1 MGCATF
7 SIRNCG
13 GRDSKQAKTIFSG
26 AFMAKRRIDLG
37 RRNFLKR
44 SALLGAGALAAPYLS
59 RSGYAASR
67 DRVTIFHSSVADSIH
82 PYNHSSSPIYGNWQ
96 HVIEP
101 LIELDYDKK
110 DYVGVLAESWQFQGS
125 RWTFKLRKGIKFH
138 NGAPLTSKDVA
149 FSIER
154 MRDEKGG
161 SLQAPNFKDVTEIQ
175 TPDDLTVVFVTK
187 QPLAIFLDR
196 LENRFILSKVA
207 GDKFGDKLY
216 DNPIGTGPYKFVSY
230 QRGGNMVFT
239 RNDDYWGGKAA
250 IKEVVF
256 KKVTEEAARLAA
268 LESGQTD
275 FINNVPVH
283 EVARLQKHP
292 RVRVDQ
298 VEGLRMFFLAFNMA
312 HKPWDNKLVRQAAN
326 YCVDAPA
333 IVKNIFDG
341 IGYPCNGPVGANVIG
356 ADPKLKR
363 YPYDPKK
370 AKELLAQAGFSNG
383 CDIQLYYSAGRYP
396 KDREVCQVVA
406 AQMVKGG
413 FRVELISQEWALFWD
428 KQGVNGGRLPF
439 YYIGRGTL
447 TDADTLYDQYF
458 RTGTT
463 RRTNYSN
470 PALDKL
476 VEEQQKTAEQK
487 KRVAILHQAGKMIMD
502 EALFIPLYNL
512 ADIYGV
518 ARNVIW
524 KRRPDEKIL
533 GWDMKIK

>member
-1 MGCATF
+1 
-7 SIRNCG
+7 
-13 GRDSKQAKTIFSG
+13 
-26 AFMAKRRIDLG
+26 MAKKINRRQFLTQTAALG
-37 RRNFLKR
+37 IGVAGVPAFLRN
-44 SALLGAGALAAPYLS
+44 
-59 RSGYAASR
+59 GYAASR
-67 DRVTIFHSSVADSIH
+67 DRVTIYHSSVADSIH
-82 PYNHSSSPIYGNWQ
+82 PYNHSSSPIYGDWQ
-96 HVIEP
+96 HVMEP
-101 LIELDYDKK
+101 LIELDYTKK
-110 DYVGVLAESWQFQGS
+110 DYVGVLADSWQFQGNK
-125 RWTFKLRKGIKFH
+125 WIFKLKKGIKFH
-138 NGAPLTSKDVA
+138 NGALLTSKDVA
-149 FSIER
+149 FSIEK

-161 SLQAPNFKDVTEIQ
+161 SLQAPNFKDVTEVQ
-175 TPDDLTVVFVTK
+175 TPDDLTVIFVTK

-239 RNDDYWGGKAA
+239 RNDEYWGGKAT
-250 IKEVVF
+250 IKEVIF
-256 KKVTEEAARLAA
+256 RKVTEDAARLAA
-268 LESGQTD
+268 LESGQAD
-275 FINNVPVH
+275 FINNVPDH

-292 RVRVDQ
+292 RVRIDK

-312 HKPWDNKLVRQAAN
+312 FKPWDNKLVRQAAN
-326 YCVDAPA
+326 YSVDAPA

-363 YPYDPKK
+363 YPYDPQK
-370 AKELLAQAGFSNG
+370 AKQLLTQSGFPNG

-396 KDREVCQVVA
+396 KDKEVCQVVA

-428 KQGVNGGRLPF
+428 KQGVNGGKLPF
-439 YYIGRGTL
+439 YYIGRGSL

-463 RRTNYSN
+463 KRTNYSN
-470 PALDKL
+470 PELDKII
-476 VEEQQKTAEQK
+476 EEQQKTSDQK
-487 KRVAILHQAGKMIMD
+487 RRVALLQQAGKTIME
-502 EALFIPLYNL
+502 EATFIPLYNL

-518 ARNVIW
+518 ARNLIW
-524 KRRPDEKIL
+524 KMRPDEKVL

>member
-1 MGCATF
+1 MRTL
-7 SIRNCG
+7 I
-13 GRDSKQAKTIFSG
+13 D
-26 AFMAKRRIDLG
+26 RRS
-37 RRNFLKR
+37 FLKT
-44 SALLGAGALAAPYLS
+44 SAALAVSAAAGRYVQ
-59 RSGYAASR
+59 RNAYGASR
-67 DRVTIFHSSVADSIH
+67 DRVTIYHTSVADSIN
-82 PYNHSSSPIYGNWQ
+82 PYNHSSSPIYGQWQ
-96 HVIEP
+96 HVMEP
-101 LIELDYDKK
+101 LVELDYKK
-110 DYVGVLAESWQFQGS
+110 QDYVGVLAESWQFQGNK
-125 RWTFKLRKGIKFH
+125 WTFKLKKNIKFH

-149 FSIER
+149 FSIEK

-161 SLQAPNFKDVTEIQ
+161 SLQASNFKDVTEVQ

-207 GDKFGDKLY
+207 GDKFGANLY

-239 RNDDYWGGKAA
+239 RNDEYWGGKAA
-250 IKEVVF
+250 IKEIVF
-256 KKVTEEAARLAA
+256 RKVTEDAARLAA

-275 FINNVPVH
+275 FINNVPDH

-292 RVRVDQ
+292 RIRIDKI
-298 VEGLRMFFLAFNMA
+298 EGLRMFFLAFNMA
-312 HKPWDNKLVRQAAN
+312 FKPWDNKLVRQAAN
-326 YCVDAPA
+326 YSIDAPA

-341 IGYPCNGPVGANVIG
+341 IGYPINGPVGANVVG

-363 YPYDPKK
+363 YPYDPQKS
-370 AKELLAQAGFSNG
+370 KELLTKAGFPNG

-396 KDREVCQVVA
+396 KDREVCQVVS

-428 KQGVNGGRLPF
+428 KQGVNGGKLPF
-439 YYIGRGTL
+439 YYIGRGSL

-463 RRTNYSN
+463 KRTNYSN
-470 PALDKL
+470 PDLDKL
-476 VEEQQKTAEQK
+476 VEEQQKTADQK
-487 KRVAILHQAGKMIMD
+487 KRIAILQNAGKMIME
-502 EALFIPLYNL
+502 EAPFIPLYNL

-518 ARNVIW
+518 ARNLVW
-524 KRRPDEKIL
+524 KMRPDEKVL
-533 GWDMKIK
+533 GWDMSIK

>member
-1 MGCATF
+1 M
-7 SIRNCG
+7 
-13 GRDSKQAKTIFSG
+13 SKNKTGLS
-26 AFMAKRRIDLG
+26 RRS
-37 RRNFLKR
+37 FLKR
-44 SALLGAGALAAPYLS
+44 SALVGAGALAGPYLARNS
-59 RSGYAASR
+59 FAATR
-67 DRVTIFHSSVADSIH
+67 DRVTIYHSSVADSIH

-110 DYVGVLAESWQFQGS
+110 DYVGVLAESWQFQGNK
-125 RWTFKLRKGIKFH
+125 WAFKLRKGVKFH

-149 FSIER
+149 FSVEK
-154 MRDEKGG
+154 MRDTKGG

-175 TPDDLTVVFVTK
+175 TPDDSTVVFVTK

-250 IKEVVF
+250 IKEVIF
-256 KKVTEEAARLAA
+256 RKVTEEAARLAA
-268 LESGQTD
+268 LEAGQTD

-283 EVARLQKHP
+283 EVARLEKHP
-292 RVRVDQ
+292 RVRVDK
-298 VEGLRMFFLAFNMA
+298 VEGLRMFFLAFNMT

-326 YCVDAPA
+326 HSIDAPA

-341 IGYPCNGPVGANVIG
+341 IGYPCNGPVGSNVIG
-356 ADPKLKR
+356 ADPKAKR
-363 YPYDPKK
+363 YPYDPKR
-370 AKELLAQAGFSNG
+370 AKELLAKAGFPNG

-406 AQMVKGG
+406 AQMVKSG
-413 FRVELISQEWALFWD
+413 FRVELISQEWALFWG
-428 KQGVNGGRLPF
+428 KQGVNGGGLPF
-439 YYIGRGTL
+439 YYIGRGSL

-463 RRTNYSN
+463 KRTNYSN
-470 PALDKL
+470 PELDKII
-476 VEEQQKTAEQK
+476 EEQQRTPDQK
-487 KRVAILHQAGKMIMD
+487 KRVPLLQKAGKMIMD
-502 EALFIPLYNL
+502 EATFIPLYNL
-512 ADIYGV
+512 ADIYG
-518 ARNVIW
+518 AAKNLDW
-524 KRRPDEKIL
+524 KKRPDEKIL
-533 GWDMKIK
+533 GWEMKIK

>member
-1 MGCATF
+1 MRTL
-7 SIRNCG
+7 I
-13 GRDSKQAKTIFSG
+13 D
-26 AFMAKRRIDLG
+26 RRS
-37 RRNFLKR
+37 FLKT
-44 SALLGAGALAAPYLS
+44 SAALAVSAATGQYVT
-59 RSGYAASR
+59 RNAYGASR
-67 DRVTIFHSSVADSIH
+67 DRVTIYHSSVADSIN

-96 HVIEP
+96 HVMEP
-101 LIELDYDKK
+101 LVELDYKK
-110 DYVGVLAESWQFQGS
+110 QDYVGILADSWQFQGNK
-125 RWTFKLRKGIKFH
+125 WTFKLKKGIKFH

-149 FSIER
+149 FSIEK

-161 SLQAPNFKDVTEIQ
+161 SLQAPNFKDVTEVQ

-239 RNDDYWGGKAA
+239 RNDEYWGGKAA
-250 IKEVVF
+250 IKEIVF
-256 KKVTEEAARLAA
+256 RKVTEDAARLAA

-275 FINNVPVH
+275 FINNVPDH

-292 RVRVDQ
+292 RIRVDKI
-298 VEGLRMFFLAFNMA
+298 EGLRMFFLAFNTSF
-312 HKPWDNKLVRQAAN
+312 KPWDNKLVRQAAN
-326 YCVDAPA
+326 YSIDAPS

-341 IGYPCNGPVGANVIG
+341 IGYPINGPVGANVIG

-363 YPYDPKK
+363 YPYDPQKS
-370 AKELLAQAGFSNG
+370 KELLTKAGFPNG

-428 KQGVNGGRLPF
+428 KQGVNGGKLPF
-439 YYIGRGTL
+439 YYIGRGSL
-447 TDADTLYDQYF
+447 TDADTLYDQYL

-463 RRTNYSN
+463 KRTTYSN
-470 PALDKL
+470 PELDKL
-476 VEEQQKTAEQK
+476 IEEQQKTADQK
-487 KRVAILHQAGKMIMD
+487 KRIAILQKAGQIIME
-502 EALFIPLYNL
+502 EAPFIPLYNL

-518 ARNVIW
+518 ARNLVW
-524 KRRPDEKIL
+524 KMRPDEKVL
-533 GWDMKIK
+533 GWDMSIK

>member
-1 MGCATF
+1 MGKGTTC
-7 SIRNCG
+7 IN
-13 GRDSKQAKTIFSG
+13 
-26 AFMAKRRIDLG
+26 RRE
-37 RRNFLKR
+37 FLK
-44 SALLGAGALAAPYLS
+44 STAGLIVGAASGPLLLRKGF
-59 RSGYAASR
+59 AASR

-96 HVIEP
+96 HVMEP

-110 DYVGVLAESWQFQGS
+110 DYVGMLADSWQFQGN

-149 FSIER
+149 FSIEKI
-154 MRDEKGG
+154 RDEKGG
-161 SLQAPNFKDVTEIQ
+161 SLQASNFKDVTEVQ

-216 DNPIGTGPYKFVSY
+216 ENPIGTGPYKFVSY

-239 RNDDYWGGKAA
+239 RNDDYWNGKAA
-250 IKEVVF
+250 IKEVIF
-256 KKVTEEAARLAA
+256 KKVTEDAARVAA
-268 LESGQTD
+268 LESGQAD

-283 EVARLQKHP
+283 EVARLKKHP
-292 RVRVDQ
+292 RVRIDQ

-341 IGYPCNGPVGANVIG
+341 IGYPCNGPVGSNVIG

-363 YPYDPKK
+363 YPYDPNK
-370 AKELLAQAGFSNG
+370 AKDLLAKAGFPNG

-413 FRVELISQEWALFWD
+413 FRVELISQEWALFWG
-428 KQGVNGGRLPF
+428 KQGVNGGGLPF
-439 YYIGRGTL
+439 YYIGRGSL

-463 RRTNYSN
+463 KRTNHSN
-470 PALDKL
+470 PELDKL
-476 VEEQQKTAEQK
+476 VEEQQKTADQK
-487 KRVAILHQAGKMIMD
+487 KRVAILHKAGKLIMD

-512 ADIYGV
+512 ADIYGA
-518 ARNVIW
+518 ARNLVW
-524 KRRPDEKIL
+524 KKRPDEKIL

>member
-1 MGCATF
+1 
-7 SIRNCG
+7 
-13 GRDSKQAKTIFSG
+13 
-26 AFMAKRRIDLG
+26 MAKKINRRQFLTQTAALG
-37 RRNFLKR
+37 IGVAGVPAFLRN
-44 SALLGAGALAAPYLS
+44 
-59 RSGYAASR
+59 GYAASR
-67 DRVTIFHSSVADSIH
+67 DRVTIYHSSVADSIH
-82 PYNHSSSPIYGNWQ
+82 PYNHSSSPIYGDWQ
-96 HVIEP
+96 HVMEP
-101 LIELDYDKK
+101 LIELDYTKK
-110 DYVGVLAESWQFQGS
+110 DYVGVLADSWQFQGNK
-125 RWTFKLRKGIKFH
+125 WIFKLKKGIKFH
-138 NGAPLTSKDVA
+138 NGALLTSKDVA
-149 FSIER
+149 FSIEK

-161 SLQAPNFKDVTEIQ
+161 SLQAPNFKDVTEVQ
-175 TPDDLTVVFVTK
+175 TPDDLTVIFVTK

-239 RNDDYWGGKAA
+239 RNDEYWGGKAM
-250 IKEVVF
+250 IKEVIF
-256 KKVTEEAARLAA
+256 RKVTEDAARLAA
-268 LESGQTD
+268 LESGQAD
-275 FINNVPVH
+275 FINNVPDH

-292 RVRVDQ
+292 RVRIDK

-312 HKPWDNKLVRQAAN
+312 FKPWDNKLVRQAAN
-326 YCVDAPA
+326 YSVDAPA

-363 YPYDPKK
+363 YPYDPQK
-370 AKELLAQAGFSNG
+370 AKQLLTQAGFPNG

-396 KDREVCQVVA
+396 KDKEVCQVVA

-428 KQGVNGGRLPF
+428 KQGVNGGKLPF
-439 YYIGRGTL
+439 YYIGRGSL

-463 RRTNYSN
+463 KRTNYSN
-470 PALDKL
+470 PELDKII
-476 VEEQQKTAEQK
+476 EEQQKTSDQK
-487 KRVAILHQAGKMIMD
+487 RRVALLQQAGKTIME
-502 EALFIPLYNL
+502 EATFIPLYNL

-518 ARNVIW
+518 ARNLIW
-524 KRRPDEKIL
+524 KMRPDEKVL